1 VRLCCQPID
10 RLEVGVT
17 NPGWEPRRLLAVK
30 PELPDGAT
38 PPGTRGRILRA
49 ALGRFAEYGYHGAS
63 IRDLAGDVGINSA
76 TLYAH
81 YPAKE
86 DILASLIELGHFSLL
101 AGLRMALSNVDTSA
115 TAQLTALVRAQVL
128 MHADYPLLAM
138 VANTELHCLSAASAR
153 PSLELREQARALL
166 YDVLSRGVASGE
178 FSAQCDVVLAG
189 IAIGSMGIRVAT
201 WFGPDQPYTREEVAE
216 TFAAYALRIVGGT
229 P

>member
-1 VRLCCQPID
+1 
-10 RLEVGVT
+10 VT

-30 PELPDGAT
+30 PELPEGAT
-38 PPGTRGRILRA
+38 PPGTRGRILQA
-49 ALGRFAEYGYHGAS
+49 ALGRFAEYGYHGTS
-63 IRDLAGDVGINSA
+63 IRDLARDVGINSA

-86 DILASLIELGHFSLL
+86 DILASLIELGHTSLL
-101 AGLRMALSNVDTSA
+101 AGLGAALSNVDTSP
-115 TAQLTALVRAQVL
+115 TDQLAALVRAQVL
-128 MHADYPLLAM
+128 MHADFPLLAM

-166 YDVLSRGVASGE
+166 YEVLRRGVAAGE

-201 WFGPDQPYTREEVAE
+201 WFGPDQPYNREEVAE
-216 TFAAYALRIVGGT
+216 TFASYALRIVGGK